1 MSTPEELNERLTECC
16 EKLAECAYLVS
27 QFSYLKKE
35 KATYKI
41 GKAIYEVSEVRS
53 ALYKRHPE
61 LKPELWD
68 EPPTDQ
74 HFLEWFSE
82 AKRLAA
88 EYCKE
93 ENVNEALKT
102 YETFISIGPSEIY
115 KEKARKEILLLKEE
129 YGV

>member
-1 MSTPEELNERLTECC
+1 MSTTQKLNEKLNECC
-16 EKLAECAYLVS
+16 EKLAECAHLVS
-27 QFSYLKKE
+27 QFSYLKQE

-41 GKAIYEVSEVRS
+41 GKAIYEISEVRS
-53 ALYKRHPE
+53 ALYERHPE

-74 HFLEWFSE
+74 HFLEWFAE

-88 EYCKE
+88 EYCE
-93 ENVNEALKT
+93 EGNAQEALKT
-102 YETFISIGPSEIY
+102 YESFISIGPSEIY
-115 KEKARKEILLLKEE
+115 KEKARKEILLLKEK